1 MRLSALF
8 EEFCHFLRVER
19 EATPR
24 TIQTYRWC
32 FGDFQAFV
40 MKQMG
45 GTVLV
50 THFTAETCRNYQYD
64 LSGRGLKSNTIRVRL
79 ATPGSFGK
87 WAVRRDKLVRN
98 PVDRLTRPR
107 RKARVPAVPTWDTVK
122 VLLQQCGL
130 RERAILGLMAY
141 GGLRRGEVA
150 ALDVGDVAHDFGL
163 RRVMGKGGHE
173 VPVALPAR
181 ARAILHDYIATE
193 RAGLPATAPLF
204 VVTYK
209 RQSGQGVER
218 RISGQRLWKVVKAV
232 GTRAGI
238 PALHPHAFRHACAVE
253 LLRRTKNLRVVQE
266 HLRHEDVQTTTG
278 YTRITQQ
285 DVQQALEMF
294 DNDGE

>member
-8 EEFCHFLRVER
+8 EEFSHFLRVER

-87 WAVRRDKLVRN
+87 WAVRRDKLVRT
-98 PVDRLTRPR
+98 PLDQLTRPR
-107 RKARVPAVPTWDTVK
+107 RRARVPAVPTWTTVK
-122 VLLQQCGL
+122 TFLQQC
-130 RERAILGLMAY
+130 
-141 GGLRRGEVA
+141 EV
-150 ALDVGDVAHDFGL
+150 
-163 RRVMGKGGHE
+163 
-173 VPVALPAR
+173 R
-181 ARAILHDYIATE
+181 ARAILREYLATE
-193 RAGLPATAPLF
+193 RAGATATAPLF

-285 DVQQALEMF
+285 DVQQALETF
-294 DNDGE
+294 DNEGE